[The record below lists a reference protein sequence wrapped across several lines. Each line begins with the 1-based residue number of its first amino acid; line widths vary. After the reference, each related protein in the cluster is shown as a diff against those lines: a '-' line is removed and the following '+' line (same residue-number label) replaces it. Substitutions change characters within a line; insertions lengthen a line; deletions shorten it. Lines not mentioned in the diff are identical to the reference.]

1 MRKWTMSNV
10 WELLQIFSD
19 SSYIFYTIKVI
30 FIALS
35 CIKPCMFR
43 KSRQNGVMKGD
54 SFEKDVDLRKMLKIE
69 KKLKWKKWNV
79 CFSPF
84 HLKKNEKRW
93 NVESMLKWL
102 QMHKL
107 TNKEK

>member
-1 MRKWTMSNV
+1 MKLRFLNWICEEMNNV
-10 WELLQIFSD
+10 KCLRIIANIVTF

-69 KKLKWKKWNV
+69 KKLK
-79 CFSPF
+79 
-84 HLKKNEKRW
+84 
-93 NVESMLKWL
+93 
-102 QMHKL
+102 
-107 TNKEK
+107 